1 MVVNPLI
8 PSIYDVVFGSI
19 WLAVVALTVVA
30 FVSALRERRVTGIH
44 FVLWALLIWFVPV
57 LGPLAWFVRRPRL
70 TTVAPESGRT
80 NGSSQT

>member
-8 PSIYDVVFGSI
+8 PSIYDVVFGCI

-57 LGPLAWFVRRPRL
+57 LGPIAWFVRRPRGAD
-70 TTVAPESGRT
+70 VPAASRAA
-80 NGSSQT
+80 SD